1 MTKVKFIKS
10 GLPAGLAYAE
20 NSVAEFPE
28 VFAQS
33 LFDSGFV
40 EILEQTKE
48 VRQAVE
54 QTPEVKKATKNK
66 RGKL

>member
-10 GLPAGLAYAE
+10 AISVGLAYAE
-20 NSVAEFPE
+20 NSVAELHD
-28 VFAQS
+28 VLAQS

-40 EILEQTKE
+40 EILEQAKE
-48 VRQAVE
+48 VRQAVQE
-54 QTPEVKKATKNK
+54 NPEVKKATKNK